1 MSTIRANWL
10 LDSNVKKR
18 ASIDEPNSSLAGMS
32 TCQSALQELHAFH
45 FLSGGVWFLIG
56 MKGDA

>member
-1 MSTIRANWL
+1 
-10 LDSNVKKR
+10 VKKR